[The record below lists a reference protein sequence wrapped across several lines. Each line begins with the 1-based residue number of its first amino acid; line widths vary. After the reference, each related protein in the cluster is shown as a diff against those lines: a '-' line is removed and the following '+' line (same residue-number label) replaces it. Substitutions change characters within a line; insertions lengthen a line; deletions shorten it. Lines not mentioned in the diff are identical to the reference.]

1 MPRLAGLSGPPSSVV
16 VSSPL
21 KRHRAQGNPARVNR
35 PNRPMV
41 DRWSLQNFR
50 AEPGRATLNERQLS
64 ALGQKAGNEHVP
76 TVTDAPRP
84 LEWHKPY
91 REVAGLLA
99 VVEAP
104 KTVNPREPRALGSH
118 VLRAGTCLPTSAVA
132 HNFPSFYGMGPT
144 PPDQSSSP
152 SLLSPS
158 VLSSSSPDHNFF
170 VHLLFFFLFPTFSS
184 YHCPLSRPP
193 SPASC
198 LSPQLNCTT
207 RFKHFFS
214 PLFVA
219 ALPPSSL
226 KSKIAHQESQVASR
240 QGRHSVTKQSKAT
253 STDRRK
259 KKQKKI
265 SRKERKTTQKT
276 KGNSVANK
284 RIVSIITR
292 LTLGRLYLITIH
304 FRLCQLHPF

>member
-1 MPRLAGLSGPPSSVV
+1 M
-16 VSSPL
+16 
-21 KRHRAQGNPARVNR
+21 
-35 PNRPMV
+35 
-41 DRWSLQNFR
+41 SLDANHGTRQ
-50 AEPGRATLNERQLS
+50 QLS
-64 ALGQKAGNEHVP
+64 
-76 TVTDAPRP
+76 
-84 LEWHKPY
+84 
-91 REVAGLLA
+91 
-99 VVEAP
+99 
-104 KTVNPREPRALGSH
+104 
-118 VLRAGTCLPTSAVA
+118 
-132 HNFPSFYGMGPT
+132 
-144 PPDQSSSP
+144 
-152 SLLSPS
+152 
-158 VLSSSSPDHNFF
+158 LSS
-170 VHLLFFFLFPTFSS
+170 
-184 YHCPLSRPP
+184 
-193 SPASC
+193 A
-198 LSPQLNCTT
+198 QL
-207 RFKHFFS
+207 HHAVQAFFS